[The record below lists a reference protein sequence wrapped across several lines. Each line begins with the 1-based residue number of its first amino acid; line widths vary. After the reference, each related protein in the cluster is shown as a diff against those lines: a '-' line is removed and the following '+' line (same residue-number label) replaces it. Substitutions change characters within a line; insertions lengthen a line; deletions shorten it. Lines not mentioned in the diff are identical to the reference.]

1 MADRL
6 PKIGGRWR
14 GSVDM
19 VVVVQVWSV
28 VDSVELL
35 SCQTGDPAMMCRG
48 GELMGCRVVVLMGC
62 RARLLLDY

>member
-1 MADRL
+1 M
-6 PKIGGRWR
+6 
-14 GSVDM
+14 VDM

-48 GELMGCRVVVLMGC
+48 AELMGCRVVVLMGC